1 MASNSEDEKRIN
13 RARRAP
19 NAKAEK
25 RRKTREQQRLNRNI
39 DQTGHQA
46 KVTFTN
52 QVGLTALNNVGFAE
66 ELGISHLNAHSM
78 IGATA

>member
-1 MASNSEDEKRIN
+1 MLRMQKRKSVGRPASNSAIN
-13 RARRAP
+13 
-19 NAKAEK
+19 
-25 RRKTREQQRLNRNI
+25 LNI

-78 IGATA
+78 IGATARKRIDQIP